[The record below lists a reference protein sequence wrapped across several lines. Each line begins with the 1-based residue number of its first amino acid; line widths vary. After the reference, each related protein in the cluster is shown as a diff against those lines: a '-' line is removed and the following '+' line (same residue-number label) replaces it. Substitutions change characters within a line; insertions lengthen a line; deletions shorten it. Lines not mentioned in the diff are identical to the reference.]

1 MSLFTDSGAKMVF
14 WLAVSIIS
22 SFMMCQDMKRV
33 MKIYSTPWSLS
44 LMSIPSIIE
53 YIIFI
58 NYNVIVEDG
67 PNLLWIL

>member
-14 WLAVSIIS
+14 WLGVSIIS

-33 MKIYSTPWSLS
+33 MKIYSTPLSLS